1 MKALKLYLTKENSL
15 TVWDLQQD
23 HYQILLTI
31 SQKKFIKWLLYC
43 CGCFLEYESVN
54 GHFIKHKFSSCGKDY
69 LNKFD
74 EELKKKFKN
83 VPKFSKNDIN
93 KCILLLTKG
102 VYIYKYMD
110 D

>member
-1 MKALKLYLTKENSL
+1 M
-15 TVWDLQQD
+15 
-23 HYQILLTI
+23 
-31 SQKKFIKWLLYC
+31 LYC

-83 VPKFSKNDIN
+83 VLKFSKNDIN

-110 D
+110 DKEKFNETTLPEK

>member
-1 MKALKLYLTKENSL
+1 MKALKLYLTKENSF

-31 SQKKFIKWLLYC
+31 SQKKFIKWFLYC

-69 LNKFD
+69 LNKFN

-83 VPKFSKNDIN
+83 VLKFSKNDIN